1 MPVHYIPRKLGEIK
15 ERDFFVSLIGKILKA
30 GENSF
35 ILSDGEN
42 KLEIVSE
49 EKVEEGKFVR
59 VFCSRIGGLW
69 RADLIQDL
77 SKLDLEMFKHA
88 EEAYR
93 KAVEKTLNI

>member
-1 MPVHYIPRKLGEIK
+1 
-15 ERDFFVSLIGKILKA
+15 
-30 GENSF
+30 
-35 ILSDGEN
+35 
-42 KLEIVSE
+42 
-49 EKVEEGKFVR
+49 VEEGKFVR

-69 RADLIQDL
+69 KADLIQDL